1 MSKAAPTQHKPGPI
15 QVGIILASV
24 CLSVLVTAILGPSL
38 PKMQMYFESVEGVER
53 LVPLSLTSP
62 MLVMA
67 LFGLAAGL
75 VVDRVGRKWVL
86 VGASFMYGV
95 VGTAPIY
102 LDNLHAILAS
112 RILLGVAEILI
123 AVVSV
128 ALIGD
133 FFVGKKRGRL
143 LALQATVA
151 AFTGFVLNN
160 LGGLLG
166 DISWRAPY
174 WIYAVGFLLAILS
187 AIFLWEPER
196 RTSKENSPVGMVD
209 EPTIDRFMITVTCVL
224 SVVAG
229 FVFMTVPINFSFLF
243 HAIGV
248 DSSARIGFAYGL
260 NGLGIIAGSLLFGW
274 VLNGRSSVPIQLGI
288 AFLMTASGFIGMWY
302 STEYAHLAIAGV
314 FAGIGGGMLFP
325 SMATWN
331 ISLLPS
337 RIRGLGQGAFQS
349 AGYLGQFSAGI
360 AIIWLASLLG
370 QRVDAIKWLGISL
383 AIAAAIAFSLGRFRL
398 KQVK

>member
-1 MSKAAPTQHKPGPI
+1 MNDAIATKREPGPI

-38 PKMQMYFESVEGVER
+38 PKMQRYFATVDGVES
-53 LVPLSLTSP
+53 LVPLSMTSP

-75 VVDRVGRKWVL
+75 IVDRLGRKWVL
-86 VGASFMYGV
+86 VCASFMYGV
-95 VGTAPIY
+95 LGTAPLY
-102 LDNLHAILAS
+102 LESLHVILAS
-112 RILLGVAEILI
+112 RILLGIAEILI

-133 FFVGKKRGRL
+133 FFVGEKRGRL

-151 AFTGFVLNN
+151 AFSGFVLNN

-174 WIYAVGFLLAILS
+174 GFYAVGFLLAILS

-196 RTSKENSPVGMVD
+196 RASMPDGLAEVVE
-209 EPTIDRFMITVTCVL
+209 EPTVDRFMISVTCVL
-224 SVVAG
+224 SLLAG
-229 FVFMTVPINFSFLF
+229 FIFMTVPINFGYLF
-243 HAIGV
+243 DAIGV
-248 DSSARIGFAYGL
+248 ESSARIGFAYGL

-288 AFLMTASGFIGMWY
+288 AYLMTALGFIGMWY
-302 STEYAHLAIAGV
+302 STQYIHLAVAGI
-314 FAGIGGGMLFP
+314 FAGIGGGMLLP

-349 AGYLGQFSAGI
+349 AGYLGQFSAGL
-360 AIIWLASLLG
+360 AIIWVASLLG
-370 QRVDAIKWLGISL
+370 QRVDAIKWLGFSL
-383 AIAAAIAFSLGRFRL
+383 AFAAAISFALSRLRL
-398 KQVK
+398 KQVN

>member
-1 MSKAAPTQHKPGPI
+1 MSEATTTQREPGPI
-15 QVGIILASV
+15 QIGIILASV

-38 PKMQMYFESVEGVER
+38 PKMQMYFASVAGVER
-53 LVPLSLTSP
+53 LVPLSMTSP

-86 VGASFMYGV
+86 VVASLMYGV
-95 VGTAPIY
+95 VGTAPLY
-102 LDNLHAILAS
+102 LNNLHAILAS
-112 RILLGVAEILI
+112 RVLLGVAEILI

-151 AFTGFVLNN
+151 AFAGFALNN

-166 DISWRAPY
+166 DISWRTPY

-187 AIFLWEPER
+187 AIFLWEPQR
-196 RTSKENSPVGMVD
+196 RTYQHNSIAENAE
-209 EPTIDRFMITVTCVL
+209 EPEPDRFMITVTCLL
-224 SVVAG
+224 SIVAG
-229 FVFMTVPINFSFLF
+229 FVFMTVPINFSYLF

-288 AFLMTASGFIGMWY
+288 AYTMIALGFIGMWY
-302 STEYAHLAIAGV
+302 SSAYMHLTVAGI

-349 AGYLGQFSAGI
+349 AGYLGQFGAGI
-360 AIIWLASLLG
+360 AIIWLASIFG
-370 QRVDAIKWLGISL
+370 QRVDAIKWLGVAL
-383 AIAAAIAFSLGRFRL
+383 AVAAAIAFSLSRFRL
-398 KQVK
+398 KQVN